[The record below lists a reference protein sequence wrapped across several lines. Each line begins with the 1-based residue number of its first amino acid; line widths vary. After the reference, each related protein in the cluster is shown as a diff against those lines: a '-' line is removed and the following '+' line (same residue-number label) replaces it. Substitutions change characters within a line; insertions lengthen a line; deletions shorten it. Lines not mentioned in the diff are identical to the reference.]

1 MAEEKNTQVKLIKK
15 YKNRRLYD
23 LDRSQY
29 ITVEDLQ
36 SYVMEDID
44 FQVIDVVSGKDLT
57 NATLLQIFVE
67 LEAHSTEALSS
78 KVLCQLI
85 RLSQHPMS
93 QHYKQILEQM
103 LTQMQS
109 QTNPYLQ
116 TAQEA
121 SDMWIKQSEK
131 MMHTWQEWMRK
142 HHE

>member
-1 MAEEKNTQVKLIKK
+1 MVEEKSTQVKLIKK

-23 LDRSQY
+23 LDLSQY

-36 SYVMEDID
+36 SYVMQDID

-78 KVLCQLI
+78 KVLRQLI
-85 RLSQHPMS
+85 KLSQHPMS
-93 QHYKQILEQM
+93 QPFKQTLEQM

-109 QTNPYLQ
+109 QTNPYLH

-131 MMHTWQEWMRK
+131 MIQSWQEWMRK
-142 HHE
+142 HNE